1 MTLKRCAL
9 LGAEGRM
16 DMVGVGGCRYYIP
29 SLNLLG
35 AGCVGEIRREA
46 RILGGKRALV
56 VASRGEVGEAQA
68 AQIGELLREGGV
80 DSVSFCEAVPNP
92 TVDVAVRGAEA
103 FRAGDCD
110 LLVAVGGGSAID
122 SAKAVGILVSN
133 GGNLRDY
140 EGYGRVA
147 LPLPRLVAISTTA
160 GTGSEVTQFAV
171 ISDDRDHSKF
181 TITDWRLTP
190 CVSVNDPE
198 MMLSMP
204 PSLTAATGMDALTHG
219 VEALLSTGATPIT
232 DGKAFKAV
240 QLIRRNLPRAVQ
252 KGEDLEAREGM
263 CYGSFLAGTAFNN
276 AGLGLTHAM
285 AHPLGGLYNLP
296 HGLCNA
302 LLLPHVARFNL
313 DASPLKMGEVALAL
327 GVGKGWHS
335 ERENGEAAVRDLFAL
350 AREVGIPSGLSSV
363 GVRAEDLPGL
373 AEEAMREA
381 IGVSNPRSYTRE
393 QVLALYR
400 EAL

>member
-1 MTLKRCAL
+1 MR
-9 LGAEGRM
+9 
-16 DMVGVGGCRYYIP
+16 GGC
-29 SLNLLG
+29 LF
-35 AGCVGEIRREA
+35 
-46 RILGGKRALV
+46 
-56 VASRGEVGEAQA
+56 
-68 AQIGELLREGGV
+68 
-80 DSVSFCEAVPNP
+80 DDHWTPNW
-92 TVDVAVRGAEA
+92 GA
-103 FRAGDCD
+103 FR
-110 LLVAVGGGSAID
+110 
-122 SAKAVGILVSN
+122 
-133 GGNLRDY
+133 
-140 EGYGRVA
+140 
-147 LPLPRLVAISTTA
+147 LPNTTA
-160 GTGSEVTQFAV
+160 AEVTINYV
-171 ISDDRDHSKF
+171 
-181 TITDWRLTP
+181 ITDEERKVKMV
-190 CVSVNDPE
+190 CVDPNSLAVMAVNDPE
-198 MMLSMP
+198 LMVGKP
-204 PSLTAATGMDALTHG
+204 AGLTAATGMDALTHG

-313 DASPLKMGEVALAL
+313 LASPGKMGEVALAL
-327 GVGKGWHS
+327 GAGKGWHS

-363 GVRAEDLPGL
+363 GVKAEDLPRL
-373 AEEAMREA
+373 AEEAMNDP
-381 IGVSNPRSYTRE
+381 IGTTNPRSFSRD

-400 EAL
+400 EAW